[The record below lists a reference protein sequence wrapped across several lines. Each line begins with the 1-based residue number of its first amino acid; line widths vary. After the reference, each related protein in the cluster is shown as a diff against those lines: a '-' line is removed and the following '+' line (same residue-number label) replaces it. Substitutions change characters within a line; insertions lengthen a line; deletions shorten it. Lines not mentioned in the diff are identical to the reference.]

1 MKRLAWRKFG
11 KGPLNTTVAIVI
23 LGAIASLAIG
33 ATMTISTIGLIGF
46 WTGDGDAID
55 IANGND
61 GTLINGATF
70 DTGIVGQAFSFDGID
85 DAVVIPESTDDLD
98 GFSELT
104 LSAWI
109 NVKGYN
115 ADPGIGTLYGGIITK
130 YDSDNGVSYTF
141 LARESGKVTIYVAES
156 NGDYWI
162 TDTNN
167 SVIDLDTW
175 THVVGVWRGGDDF
188 EICING
194 NLVPATLTK
203 EGAPSHMANNAVPV
217 NIGRYQSAGGS
228 YTGPFGHFQGQID
241 EARIY
246 NRALSADEIHSLYL
260 AAFNQN
266 PTADAGLDQILE
278 CTSSDGAL
286 VALDGS
292 GSDPDDDDLTYSWDV
307 PDGVLLDDPSSANPS
322 GVFPIGI
329 TTATLTVD
337 DGNAG
342 IAVDDVLI
350 TVVDTTP
357 PEVHCTTDIAS
368 IWPPN
373 HQQVPVQIF
382 VDATDSCSNPSEL
395 ILTSLTITSSEPD
408 NGLGDGDTSGDI
420 SGLNGFVSPIELAP
434 WFTYNSTSGSFEGIA
449 WLRAERSGNGSGR
462 SYTIQATVVDNH
474 TNLATSSCVV
484 VVPKNKRKAN

>member
-61 GTLINGATF
+61 GTLEGATY
-70 DTGIVGQAFSFDGID
+70 DTGVIGQAFSFDGFD
-85 DAVVIPESTDDLD
+85 DGVVIPESTVDLD
-98 GFSELT
+98 GFSEMT

-109 NVKGYN
+109 NVTGYRPDQSG
-115 ADPGIGTLYGGIITK
+115 ALAGGIITK
-130 YDSDNGVSYTF
+130 YDSNFGVSYSF
-141 LARESGKVTIYVAES
+141 YVRETGLLGLLI
-156 NGDYWI
+156 NQDGGNYWRVE
-162 TDTNN
+162 TDIN
-167 SVIDLDTW
+167 VIELNTW
-175 THVVGVWRGGDDF
+175 THVVGMWLGGDDLRLYIDGVSVPVTF
-188 EICING
+188 EKVG
-194 NLVPATLTK
+194 SPVQ
-203 EGAPSHMANNAVPV
+203 MANNNIPV
-217 NIGRYQSAGGS
+217 RIGRLIAGGS
-228 YTGPFGHFQGQID
+228 YDGPAAHFDGLID

-246 NRALSADEIHSLYL
+246 DRALSNAEIQSLYQS
-260 AAFNQN
+260 AFNQN
-266 PTADAGLDQILE
+266 PTADAGPDQLLE
-278 CTSSDGAL
+278 CTTSAGAPVTL
-286 VALDGS
+286 AGA
-292 GSDPDDDDLTYSWDV
+292 GSDPDEDDLTFSWDV
-307 PDGVLLDDPSSANPS
+307 PEGISLDDASSPTPS

-350 TVVDTTP
+350 TVVDTTA

-382 VDATDSCSNPSEL
+382 VVATDACSDPGEL

-420 SGLNGFVSPIELAP
+420 SGLNGFVSPVELAP
-434 WFTYNSTSGSFEGIA
+434 LLTYNATTGSFEGTVL
-449 WLRAERSGNGSGR
+449 LRAERSGNGSGR

-474 TNLATSSCVV
+474 SNLASSSCVV